1 MKVIIQKFFHAYWLV
16 RPNKVAHTHKFPES
30 MRASGIDSEGW
41 IEWKPIPGT
50 LAESEYH
57 RIENTYGIQF
67 PKSFINWH
75 KAYFFLDGNFSIL
88 RLPESSPA
96 QPLESIKQTLDWF
109 IPQQLIPQKIYPFAD
124 EGNDSGPLVFDGRM
138 PMPDNE
144 FPIRVYDQEF
154 GGDLNGLSEII
165 FSSFPKLLECIT
177 HYLTELKTRKS
188 FDIIPDFFQI
198 DPHGGKTGIDYWLG
212 WEAMQKENFEEFGY

>member
-1 MKVIIQKFFHAYWLV
+1 M
-16 RPNKVAHTHKFPES
+16 
-30 MRASGIDSEGW
+30 
-41 IEWKPIPGT
+41 
-50 LAESEYH
+50 
-57 RIENTYGIQF
+57 
-67 PKSFINWH
+67 
-75 KAYFFLDGNFSIL
+75 
-88 RLPESSPA
+88 
-96 QPLESIKQTLDWF
+96 ESIKQTLDWF

-198 DPHGGKTGIDYWLG
+198 DPHGAGKTGIDYWLG